1 MIREERL
8 LKVLRAPH
16 VSEKAS
22 TAMEKTNTIVLKV
35 AKDATKAEI
44 KAAVQKLF
52 EVEVEVVNTLVVKGK
67 VKRHGQRIGRRSDW
81 KKAYVTLKEGQNL
94 DFVGGAEGANS
105 AILRLQYLQQV
116 EVSVGIAAFELRHIG
131 HDRPTN
137 LLATEMVHRRVRQD
151 ALEQHR
157 PFSCRAVRVALR
169 QTDHAVLHDV
179 QRRLVVAHVIHGA
192 FEGPLLDALEEV

>member
-22 TAMEKTNTIVLKV
+22 TAMEKSNTIVLKV

-81 KKAYVTLKEGQNL
+81 KHGQRIGRRSDWKKAYVTLKEGQNL
-94 DFVGGAEGANS
+94 DFVGGAE
-105 AILRLQYLQQV
+105 
-116 EVSVGIAAFELRHIG
+116 
-131 HDRPTN
+131 
-137 LLATEMVHRRVRQD
+137 
-151 ALEQHR
+151 
-157 PFSCRAVRVALR
+157 
-169 QTDHAVLHDV
+169 
-179 QRRLVVAHVIHGA
+179 
-192 FEGPLLDALEEV
+192 

>member
-52 EVEVEVVNTLVVKGK
+52 EVEVEVVNTWSLKGK
-67 VKRHGQRIGRRSDW
+67 LN
-81 KKAYVTLKEGQNL
+81 VT
-94 DFVGGAEGANS
+94 DS
-105 AILRLQYLQQV
+105 
-116 EVSVGIAAFELRHIG
+116 VSV
-131 HDRPTN
+131 
-137 LLATEMVHRRVRQD
+137 
-151 ALEQHR
+151 
-157 PFSCRAVRVALR
+157 
-169 QTDHAVLHDV
+169 
-179 QRRLVVAHVIHGA
+179 VVATGKKLTS
-192 FEGPLLDALEEV
+192 P

>member
-35 AKDATKAEI
+35 AKDAI

-94 DFVGGAEGANS
+94 DFVGGAE
-105 AILRLQYLQQV
+105 
-116 EVSVGIAAFELRHIG
+116 
-131 HDRPTN
+131 
-137 LLATEMVHRRVRQD
+137 
-151 ALEQHR
+151 
-157 PFSCRAVRVALR
+157 
-169 QTDHAVLHDV
+169 
-179 QRRLVVAHVIHGA
+179 
-192 FEGPLLDALEEV
+192 

>member
-52 EVEVEVVNTLVVKGK
+52 EVEVEVVNTPVVKGK
-67 VKRHGQRIGRRSDW
+67 LN
-81 KKAYVTLKEGQNL
+81 VT
-94 DFVGGAEGANS
+94 DS
-105 AILRLQYLQQV
+105 
-116 EVSVGIAAFELRHIG
+116 VSVVVATGKSLRH
-131 HDRPTN
+131 P
-137 LLATEMVHRRVRQD
+137 
-151 ALEQHR
+151 
-157 PFSCRAVRVALR
+157 
-169 QTDHAVLHDV
+169 
-179 QRRLVVAHVIHGA
+179 
-192 FEGPLLDALEEV
+192 